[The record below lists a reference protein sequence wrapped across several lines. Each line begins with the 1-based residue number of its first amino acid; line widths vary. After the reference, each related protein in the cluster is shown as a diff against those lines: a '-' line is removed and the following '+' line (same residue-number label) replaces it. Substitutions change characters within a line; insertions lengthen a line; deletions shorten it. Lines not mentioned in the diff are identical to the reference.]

1 MAGEF
6 WGSWEAAAPGNPH
19 CLTAL
24 ATVIRPTGGRI
35 RMRETDV
42 HSLRGADL
50 AEYRGR
56 KSAICSR
63 ALSCWTISP
72 DGKTF
77 CCRCRCTVSRQR
89 KAGSVCSHFR
99 TIWKLRMCWIS
110 SRRRCP
116 AATAAHCRSEGTDP
130 PAGYCP
136 GGRAYGRP
144 GFRQCK
150 VADGKAVRT
159 EPGTQYHHPH
169 GHP

>member
-1 MAGEF
+1 MTTQILEIDSLRKTYGKGNNQTKALNGITFQVMAGEF
-6 WGSWEAAAPGNPH
+6 LGIMGSSGSGKSTLLN
-19 CLTAL
+19 CI

-89 KAGSVCSHFR
+89 KAGSACSHFR

-116 AATAAHCRSEGTDP
+116 AANNSALPQR
-130 PAGYCP
+130 
-136 GGRAYGRP
+136 GR
-144 GFRQCK
+144 
-150 VADGKAVRT
+150 
-159 EPGTQYHHPH
+159 
-169 GHP
+169 